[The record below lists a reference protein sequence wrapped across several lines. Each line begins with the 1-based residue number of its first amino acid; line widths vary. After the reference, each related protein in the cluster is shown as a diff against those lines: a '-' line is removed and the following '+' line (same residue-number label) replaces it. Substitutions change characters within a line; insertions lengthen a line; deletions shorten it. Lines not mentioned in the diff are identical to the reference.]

1 MVNVAKVVHSTLALL
16 ATGFVFAIH
25 FFGTH
30 FRADKF
36 PMDMSI
42 LTGIVSEEELHHE
55 RPEYLARLH
64 AEGQVAERAVIVP
77 ASRIL
82 WRVRILGFIAL
93 VIGLSTLVAIIWS
106 LVVQAALF
114 GLPQ

>member
-1 MVNVAKVVHSTLALL
+1 
-16 ATGFVFAIH
+16 
-25 FFGTH
+25 
-30 FRADKF
+30 
-36 PMDMSI
+36 MDMSI

-64 AEGQVAERAVIVP
+64 AEGQAAERAMIVP
-77 ASRIL
+77 ANGKL

-93 VIGLSTLVAIIWS
+93 IIGLSTLVAIIWS
-106 LVVQAALF
+106 LVVQADLF